1 MKMKEPLCVSL
12 LAFIMLVVTDPT
24 GAEGRPEPWRNPVSG
39 TNLQQKMFTLS
50 RYGGGLTLFAPYL
63 DPLGSTSNPATSYHT
78 DSSRTDPTRY
88 DASTTATPTRG
99 YPTTTT
105 GFWPRTTGY
114 YPWTTAPPT
123 RGYPYTTTTLR
134 PTTTTRYYPWT
145 TAPPKGGVSVCL
157 RLITSDTNP
166 SIFTLSPSSTPLS
179 LQVTDG
185 GWYLLRFGS
194 NQLRLRPSVPIWPN
208 IGRGMWTSVCLTVDF
223 TKNVV
228 QMFSNMN
235 MSTRKLLMYGYQW
248 SGEPVITFSGFDGQ
262 LTDVQVWDY
271 PLRYKEV
278 LYYMSHGYYG
288 SVQGSLLTWSNIR
301 YSLQGRSLLENSYE
315 WQMKLPISKKRRNWA
330 LKRKVWQDFRQPVI

>member
-1 MKMKEPLCVSL
+1 MVKMKMKEPLCVSL

-24 GAEGRPEPWRNPVSG
+24 GAEGRAEPWRNPDVSG

-63 DPLGSTSNPATSYHT
+63 DPLGSTSNPATSYPT
-78 DSSRTDPTRY
+78 DSSRPDPTRY
-88 DASTTATPTRG
+88 YPWTTAPPTRG
-99 YPTTTT
+99 YPTPTTR
-105 GFWPRTTGY
+105 FWPKTTGY

-123 RGYPYTTTTLR
+123 RG
-134 PTTTTRYYPWT
+134 
-145 TAPPKGGVSVCL
+145 VSVCL
-157 RLITSDTNP
+157 RLITSDMNP

-315 WQMKLPISKKRRNWA
+315 WQMKLPISKKRRGWA

>member
-1 MKMKEPLCVSL
+1 MVKMKMKEPLCVSL

-24 GAEGRPEPWRNPVSG
+24 GAEGRAEPWRNPDVSG

-63 DPLGSTSNPATSYHT
+63 DPLGSTSNPATSYPT
-78 DSSRTDPTRY
+78 DSSRPDPTR
-88 DASTTATPTRG
+88 
-99 YPTTTT
+99 
-105 GFWPRTTGY
+105 Y

-123 RGYPYTTTTLR
+123 RG
-134 PTTTTRYYPWT
+134 
-145 TAPPKGGVSVCL
+145 VSVCL
-157 RLITSDTNP
+157 RLITSDMNP

-315 WQMKLPISKKRRNWA
+315 WQMKLPISKKRRGWA

>member
-1 MKMKEPLCVSL
+1 MVKMKMKEPLCVSL

-24 GAEGRPEPWRNPVSG
+24 GAEGRAEPWRNPDVSG

-63 DPLGSTSNPATSYHT
+63 DPLGSTSNPATSYPT
-78 DSSRTDPTRY
+78 DSSRPDPTRY
-88 DASTTATPTRG
+88 YPWTTAPPTRG

-105 GFWPRTTGY
+105 RFWPKTTGY

-123 RGYPYTTTTLR
+123 RG
-134 PTTTTRYYPWT
+134 
-145 TAPPKGGVSVCL
+145 VSVCL
-157 RLITSDTNP
+157 RLITSDMNP

-315 WQMKLPISKKRRNWA
+315 WQMKLPISKKRRGWA

>member
-1 MKMKEPLCVSL
+1 MKEPLCVSL

-24 GAEGRPEPWRNPVSG
+24 GAEGRAEPWRNPDISG

-63 DPLGSTSNPATSYHT
+63 DPLGSTSNPATSYPT
-78 DSSRTDPTRY
+78 DSSRPDP
-88 DASTTATPTRG
+88 
-99 YPTTTT
+99 
-105 GFWPRTTGY
+105 
-114 YPWTTAPPT
+114 
-123 RGYPYTTTTLR
+123 
-134 PTTTTRYYPWT
+134 TRYYPWT

-194 NQLRLRPSVPIWPN
+194 NQLRLRPSIPIWPN

-248 SGEPVITFSGFDGQ
+248 SGEPVINFSGFNGQ

-315 WQMKLPISKKRRNWA
+315 WQMKLPVSKKRRGWA